1 MGKKNKKQSQKKKQ
15 AKTLK
20 RRSKQKELRKLRPQK
35 RSQEMP
41 GMPGGM
47 PGNIPPD
54 MQAKLN
60 KMALFSAP
68 FMSLGDPTDMGQMQ
82 QMAPF
87 IQGFWEA
94 FSEQD
99 TEQRD
104 AILQPLKEAYAQ
116 MPWATPDFDEL
127 SEILLKRHLY
137 FMPGAHTEEE
147 RSRYSKEELKEAA
160 ELESFVTEAA
170 AEESSDTFT
179 VRGVSA
185 MPEVDE
191 QAAKS
196 LLNETEQ
203 AELLE
208 QQEFLKA
215 NYNDIDFI
223 DEGNPVLQK
232 TFDFQNRVL
241 DHFRRYLE
249 HIQLSEEDIDAH
261 LNNVRPFFDPFLKEF
276 HQGSIFSC
284 EEDQVEEYLLDFY
297 IRKVE
302 HTSESEQL
310 LIDSFNMFF
319 AFAGKMRYIENASAI
334 LERISESAEEFAEL
348 WQDEEDDEEEEEE

>member
-15 AKTLK
+15 AKAMK

-35 RSQEMP
+35 RSGEFP
-41 GMPGGM
+41 GMPGGI

-68 FMSLGDPTDMGQMQ
+68 FITLGNPADMEQMQ

-99 TEQRD
+99 MGERD
-104 AILQPLKEAYAQ
+104 AILQPLKEAYTA
-116 MPWATPDFDEL
+116 MPWAVPDFDVMA
-127 SEILLKRHLY
+127 EILLKRHIY

-147 RSRYSKEELKEAA
+147 RNRYSKEELKEAA
-160 ELESFVTEAA
+160 ELESFETEET
-170 AEESSDTFT
+170 AEESSGDFK
-179 VRGVSA
+179 VREVSA
-185 MPEVDE
+185 IPELDA
-191 QAAKS
+191 QTAKS
-196 LLNETEQ
+196 LLSEAEQ
-203 AELLE
+203 AELSGL
-208 QQEFLKA
+208 QDFLKA

-223 DEGNPVLQK
+223 DESNPVLQK

-241 DHFRRYLE
+241 DHFRRYLV
-249 HIQLSEEDIDAH
+249 HIQLSEEDIEAH
-261 LNNVRPFFDPFLKEF
+261 LNNVRPFFDPFLRVF

-284 EEDQVEEYLLDFY
+284 DEDQVEEYLMDFY

-302 HTSESEQL
+302 HTLESEQL
-310 LIDSFNMFF
+310 LIESLNMFF
-319 AFAGKMRYIENASAI
+319 VFAKEMGYVENAQPI
-334 LERISESAEEFAEL
+334 LERIADSADEFVEL
-348 WQDEEDDEEEEEE
+348 WEDEEEEEE